1 VVDPLAPPVSALML
15 QCNICIC
22 ALQQWPAYPPQL
34 ITTWSGTIKPFARLE
49 GQLAYATAL
58 RTKRIDASGPRLRPF
73 AGFGANPGG
82 LDAKIHVPSSVEKR
96 APLVVV
102 LHGCTQTAEAYARG
116 AGWIRAADDHG
127 FVLLLP
133 EQKRANNPNLCF
145 NWFSPRDARR
155 GRGEALSIAQ
165 MVKAVQDVQGTDL
178 SRVFVTGLS
187 AGGAMAAVM
196 LTTYPE
202 IFAGGAIVAGLPF
215 GIANNVPQALER
227 MRGHDIPEAERLGE
241 LARSASNYPGPWPSL
256 SVWHG
261 TNDTTVDRKNARAVV
276 DQWRELHGAARKP
289 CKADVVHGHRHYV
302 WCDGAGRQV
311 IEEYQVRGL
320 GHGTPLST
328 RELHSAEVV
337 GPHMLEAGISS
348 TRQILR
354 FWGLAAG
361 GPNTSTAVDAAP
373 EFDQHHPT
381 AVPDAI
387 TSTIEQALRAAGLL
401 R

>member
-1 VVDPLAPPVSALML
+1 MISISASLL
-15 QCNICIC
+15 DLGARI
-22 ALQQWPAYPPQL
+22 
-34 ITTWSGTIKPFARLE
+34 IKPFARLQ
-49 GQLAYATAL
+49 GQLASADLVQKKLKGTS
-58 RTKRIDASGPRLRPF
+58 RSRLRPF
-73 AGFGANPGG
+73 VEFGTNPGVLG
-82 LDAKIHVPSSVEKR
+82 AKIYVPSSATER
-96 APLVVV
+96 PPLVVV
-102 LHGCTQTAEAYARG
+102 LHGCTQTAETYAEG

-145 NWFSPRDARR
+145 NWFSPGDARR
-155 GRGEALSIAQ
+155 DRGEALSIAQ
-165 MVKAVQDVQGTDL
+165 MVKAVQDVQGTDP

-196 LTTYPE
+196 LATYPE
-202 IFAGGAIVAGLPF
+202 MFAGGAIVAGLPF
-215 GIANNVPQALER
+215 GTAKNVPQALER
-227 MRGHDIPEAERLGE
+227 MRGHDIPEAKRLGE
-241 LARSASNYPGPWPSL
+241 LARSASNYSGPWPSL

-261 TNDTTVDRKNARAVV
+261 TNDTTVDGKNARAVV
-276 DQWRELHGAARKP
+276 DQWRELHGARRTP
-289 CKADVVHGHRHYV
+289 CKADVVHGHQHYV
-302 WCDGAGRQV
+302 WCDGAGREV

-328 RELHSAEVV
+328 REPHTGEVV

-354 FWGLAAG
+354 FWGMATG
-361 GPNTSTAVDAAP
+361 GVNRRTALDTSP
-373 EFDQHHPT
+373 ELDEHRP
-381 AVPDAI
+381 AEMPDAI

>member
-1 VVDPLAPPVSALML
+1 MIS
-15 QCNICIC
+15 
-22 ALQQWPAYPPQL
+22 
-34 ITTWSGTIKPFARLE
+34 TWSETIKPFARLE
-49 GQLAYATAL
+49 GQLAYATHL
-58 RTKRIDASGPRLRPF
+58 HTKLIYASGPRLRSF
-73 AGFGANPGG
+73 ADFGANPGG
-82 LDAKIHVPSSVEKR
+82 LDAKIHVPSSVEGR
-96 APLVVV
+96 AALVVV
-102 LHGCTQTAEAYARG
+102 LHGCTQTAETYARG

-165 MVKAVQDVQGTDL
+165 MVEAAQDVHGTDPT
-178 SRVFVTGLS
+178 RVFVTGLS

-196 LTTYPE
+196 LATYPE

-227 MRGHDIPEAERLGE
+227 MRGHDIPEAKRLGE

-261 TNDTTVDRKNARAVV
+261 THDTTVDRKNARAVV
-276 DQWRELHGAARKP
+276 DQWRELHGVARNP
-289 CKADVVHGHRHYV
+289 CKADVIHGHRHYV
-302 WCDGAGRQV
+302 WCDSAAREV
-311 IEEYQVRGL
+311 IEEYHVRGL

-328 RELHSAEVV
+328 REPHTGGVV

-354 FWGLAAG
+354 FWGLAMG
-361 GPNTSTAVDAAP
+361 EVNRRTALDASP
-373 EFDQHHPT
+373 ELDEHSPT
-381 AVPDAI
+381 EMPDAI